1 MSDAPADAAQ
11 LLGALP
17 EWRPRV
23 ELLRGLIEKGRYTLA
38 VEVGERMALTASQP
52 ELDEV
57 LALTASACARALKPT
72 CARDLLALV
81 PAARAGDVKLDT
93 EDQKT
98 LYALGLALSR
108 NLATFNLMQD
118 ELATVEAGMSDGLFA
133 KDKKVELDKYGQN
146 IQEFAQARA
155 KVSADKEKEASK
167 PFLEKMAQEKGAK
180 KLDSGVIYIEEKAG
194 TGDAPKPTD
203 KVKVYYTGTLPDGTV
218 FASSVERGQPAT
230 FPLNQ
235 VVKCW
240 TEGFGMMKPGG
251 KAKLVCPSDVAYGD
265 RGAPPKIKPGS
276 TLVFDVELV
285 EIVKDAPPAPG
296 APGAATGA
304 TGTKPKEEPKE

>member
-1 MSDAPADAAQ
+1 MRTLIAAM
-11 LLGALP
+11 LVA
-17 EWRPRV
+17 
-23 ELLRGLIEKGRYTLA
+23 
-38 VEVGERMALTASQP
+38 
-52 ELDEV
+52 
-57 LALTASACARALKPT
+57 LALT
-72 CARDLLALV
+72 
-81 PAARAGDVKLDT
+81 PAARAADVKLDT

-108 NLATFNLMQD
+108 NLATFNLTQD

-133 KDKKVELDKYGQN
+133 KDKKVELDKYSQK
-146 IQEFAQARA
+146 IQEFAQTRA

-167 PFLEKMAQEKGAK
+167 PFLDKMAQEKGAK

-203 KVKVYYTGTLPDGTV
+203 KVKVHYTGKLTDGTV
-218 FASSVERGQPAT
+218 FDSSVERGQPAT

-240 TEGFGMMKPGG
+240 TEGVGQMKPGG
-251 KAKLVCPSDVAYGD
+251 KAKLVCPSDTAYGD

-276 TLVFDVELV
+276 TLVFDVELL
-285 EIVKDAPPAPG
+285 EIVKDAPPAAG

-304 TGTKPKEEPKE
+304 PGAKPKKEEPKK